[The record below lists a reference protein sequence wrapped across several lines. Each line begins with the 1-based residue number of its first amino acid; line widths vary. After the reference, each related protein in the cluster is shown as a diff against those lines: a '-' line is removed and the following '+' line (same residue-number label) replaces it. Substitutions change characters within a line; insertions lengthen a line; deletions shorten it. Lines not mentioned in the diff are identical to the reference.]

1 MQNSTIK
8 ALLVLLKNQSRK
20 SHILVIIL
28 LGGFSAFF
36 DIAFVAILKEYIG
49 FFTNEDSFFKT
60 TYPIHI
66 TNLTIL
72 TAAVIL
78 ISFSLKIINIFA
90 IFVFSEKVRVN
101 LSASLTKSIV
111 SNSSREIERFGL
123 NYYKKLIVNEVDRFS
138 EKSIAPLIN
147 STVQTMV
154 LLGLFAY
161 LLYLNIIATA
171 IIISIVIFFYL
182 TISFLVK
189 NKLNQFSKDRL
200 IYLNKRLDGIDG
212 LIQLNDEIKEK
223 NSLNFYLK
231 KFFDQNKFYSKITI
245 QNNTIAASP
254 RFLLECF
261 IFLLIV
267 LSLFLLHMR
276 GGGFVT
282 YIPLISAFLLAFYKM
297 IPSAQ
302 FLYNAYVL
310 IQSNSDLIKKIN
322 DHLMPKIPEYENY
335 GYSIENLL
343 KVCSDMG
350 IRFNG
355 TVKNFNIVYGNS
367 GIGKSTMLYNFYK
380 GLNIK
385 KAFVKQT
392 ISLIDGNIYENIR
405 LGDNKIKD
413 ADIDKYLDIFE
424 LVDIERNK
432 NLKILNDTIS
442 GGEKQRI
449 AIIRALISKPRLLI
463 LDETL
468 SGINRTLKS
477 SILNYLQNSD
487 VDYIFIISHDSN
499 IIDSYNSLEVII

>member
-171 IIISIVIFFYL
+171 IIISIVIFF
-182 TISFLVK
+182 F
-189 NKLNQFSKDRL
+189 
-200 IYLNKRLDGIDG
+200 
-212 LIQLNDEIKEK
+212 
-223 NSLNFYLK
+223 
-231 KFFDQNKFYSKITI
+231 
-245 QNNTIAASP
+245 
-254 RFLLECF
+254 
-261 IFLLIV
+261 
-267 LSLFLLHMR
+267 
-276 GGGFVT
+276 
-282 YIPLISAFLLAFYKM
+282 
-297 IPSAQ
+297 
-302 FLYNAYVL
+302 
-310 IQSNSDLIKKIN
+310 
-322 DHLMPKIPEYENY
+322 
-335 GYSIENLL
+335 
-343 KVCSDMG
+343 
-350 IRFNG
+350 
-355 TVKNFNIVYGNS
+355 
-367 GIGKSTMLYNFYK
+367 
-380 GLNIK
+380 
-385 KAFVKQT
+385 
-392 ISLIDGNIYENIR
+392 
-405 LGDNKIKD
+405 
-413 ADIDKYLDIFE
+413 
-424 LVDIERNK
+424 
-432 NLKILNDTIS
+432 
-442 GGEKQRI
+442 
-449 AIIRALISKPRLLI
+449 
-463 LDETL
+463 
-468 SGINRTLKS
+468 
-477 SILNYLQNSD
+477 
-487 VDYIFIISHDSN
+487 
-499 IIDSYNSLEVII
+499 